1 VKKHHYI
8 IVALCVVAVSVTLW
22 VSLSSDVSRL
32 ATQEFV
38 IRITGTEGLH
48 ADGIVTVT
56 NKNKTKDE
64 GLAIEVPWEK
74 RVIADSV
81 SAGFQKLSPDG
92 ILKIQL
98 LDGKGNIIH
107 ESETTLKYGRSV
119 FVMSD
124 KFDIQP
130 K

>member
-1 VKKHHYI
+1 MKKHHYI

-56 NKNKTKDE
+56 NKNKTKDW
-64 GLAIEVPWEK
+64 AKTTIQ
-74 RVIADSV
+74 AT
-81 SAGFQKLSPDG
+81 AGVMD
-92 ILKIQL
+92 IRL
-98 LDGKGNIIH
+98 LPMVRI
-107 ESETTLKYGRSV
+107 V
-119 FVMSD
+119 FCE
-124 KFDIQP
+124 
-130 K
+130 